1 METPRFPMT
10 QTITQGTSIGPYAIL
25 QELGAEGRWQVYRA
39 EDPRTGLPVTLK
51 VMPGRLWDNPERRAR
66 FLREYRMAAML
77 QHPNIAAIYE
87 IGDADGQV
95 YVAFEYVDG
104 ATLPQFLS
112 EGPLSMAEI
121 AYVGVAL
128 AEALAYAHE
137 NGVLHRDLEAANV
150 QLNSTGEPK
159 LLNVGLPKVR
169 TESMGTDPANM
180 QTMPI
185 LGTPSAMSP
194 EQALGRPVD
203 ARSEVFSLGSLLY
216 EMACGQPAF
225 AGMSAQDTIQAVIE
239 ATPEPLD
246 ALRPDL
252 PDDLAMI
259 VERAMNKEPERRYQ
273 NMSQLAAD
281 LRTFQRRVDSLLG
294 DSLGRTRRI
303 PRAMIVIGALGLAA
317 LLIWLFARG

>member
-1 METPRFPMT
+1 MTESSVETET
-10 QTITQGTSIGPYAIL
+10 YSLGPYTLLAE
-25 QELGAEGRWQVYRA
+25 QEPEGRWRVFHAQ
-39 EDPRTGLPVTLK
+39 DPASGNDVTLK
-51 VMPGRLWDNPERRAR
+51 VMPGQLWDNPERKAR
-66 FLREYRMAAML
+66 FLREFRQAAML
-77 QHPNIAAIYE
+77 QHPHIAAIYE
-87 IGDADGQV
+87 TGDADGHV
-95 YVAFEYVDG
+95 YVAFERVDG
-104 ATLPQFLS
+104 ATLTQFLS
-112 EGPLSMAEI
+112 DGPMSMAEI

-137 NGVLHRDLEAANV
+137 QGVRHRDLEAANV
-150 QLNSTGEPK
+150 QLSAQGEPK
-159 LLNVGLPKVR
+159 LLNFGLPKVR
-169 TESMGTDPANM
+169 TDSLSADGMGP
-180 QTMPI
+180 PI

-225 AGMSAQDTIQAVIE
+225 AGMTARDTLDAVIE
-239 ATPEPLD
+239 ATPEPLE

-259 VERAMNKEPERRYQ
+259 VERAMNKDPDRRYQ

-294 DSLGRTRRI
+294 ASMRGARRL
-303 PRAMIVIGALGLAA
+303 PRGVLVGGGVLLAGL
-317 LLIWLFARG
+317 ICWLVAHA

>member
-1 METPRFPMT
+1 MTETIQET
-10 QTITQGTSIGPYAIL
+10 QETQETLALGPYTL
-25 QELGAEGRWQVYRA
+25 LSELGDEGRWQVFVARETA
-39 EDPRTGLPVTLK
+39 GEREVTLK
-51 VMPGRLWDNPERRAR
+51 VMSGRLWENPERKAR
-66 FLREYRMAAML
+66 FLREFRQAAML

-87 IGDADGQV
+87 TGDTDGYV
-95 YVAFEYVDG
+95 YVASERVDG

-112 EGPLSMAEI
+112 EGSMSMAEI

-150 QLNSTGEPK
+150 QLTSGGEPK
-159 LLNVGLPKVR
+159 LLNFGLPKVR
-169 TESMGTDPANM
+169 TESLGADGMGP
-180 QTMPI
+180 PI

-225 AGMSAQDTIQAVIE
+225 AGLNARATLDAVIE
-239 ATPEPLD
+239 ATPEPLE

-259 VERAMNKEPERRYQ
+259 VEKAMNKDPERRYQ

-294 DSLGRTRRI
+294 ASLRRARKL
-303 PRAMIVIGALGLAA
+303 PRWMLLSGVLLLAGLAA
-317 LLIWLFARG
+317 WFLAGR

>member
-1 METPRFPMT
+1 MKETSL
-10 QTITQGTSIGPYAIL
+10 QSTSVGPYTL
-25 QELGAEGRWQVYRA
+25 VRELGQEGRWRVFQA
-39 EDPRTGLPVTLK
+39 TDPANGHDVTLK
-51 VMPGRLWDNPERRAR
+51 VMPGRLWENPERKAR
-66 FLREYRMAAML
+66 FLREFRTAALL
-77 QHPNIAAIYE
+77 QHPHIAAIYE
-87 IGDADGQV
+87 TGDVNGQV

-112 EGPLSMAEI
+112 DGPMSMAEI

-137 NGVLHRDLEAANV
+137 QGVLHRDLESANV
-150 QLNSTGEPK
+150 QLTAQGEPK
-159 LLNVGLPKVR
+159 LLNFGLPKVR
-169 TESMGTDPANM
+169 AEALGNDPLAI
-180 QTMPI
+180 PI

-225 AGMSAQDTIQAVIE
+225 AGLDARATMDAVIE

-259 VERAMNKEPERRYQ
+259 VEKAMNKDPERRYQ

-281 LRTFQRRVDSLLG
+281 LRTFQRRVENLLAS
-294 DSLGRTRRI
+294 DAPKTRSV
-303 PRAMIVIGALGLAA
+303 PPPLLLAGAVVLTA
-317 LLIWLFARG
+317 LVVWLVWRL

>member
-1 METPRFPMT
+1 MT
-10 QTITQGTSIGPYAIL
+10 DPNTQSTLGPYKL
-25 QELGAEGRWQVYRA
+25 LEDLGEEGRWQVFLA
-39 EDPRTGLPVTLK
+39 DDPRNGVPVTLK
-51 VMPGRLWDNPERRAR
+51 VMHGRLWENPERKAR
-66 FLREYRMAAML
+66 FLREYRTAAML

-87 IGDADGQV
+87 TGDADGYV
-95 YVAFEYVDG
+95 YVAFEHVDG
-104 ATLPQFLS
+104 ATLSQFLAD
-112 EGPLSMAEI
+112 GPMSMAEI
-121 AYVGVAL
+121 AYVGLAL

-137 NGVLHRDLEAANV
+137 RGVLHRDLEAANV
-150 QLNSTGEPK
+150 QLTSQGEPK
-159 LLNVGLPKVR
+159 LLNVGLPRVR
-169 TESMGTDPANM
+169 VETMGMDASGM
-180 QTMPI
+180 ATMPI

-225 AGMSAQDTIQAVIE
+225 AGMTAQDTIQAVIE
-239 ATPEPLD
+239 ATPEPLE

-259 VERAMNKEPERRYQ
+259 VERAMNKDPERRYA

-294 DSLGRTRRI
+294 ASLRRARRI
-303 PRAMIVIGALGLAA
+303 PLPLMVAGGALLLALA
-317 LLIWLFARG
+317 IWLVVKL